1 MISHTKT
8 QRCWSLGIGRGFIR
22 VSTNDRIV
30 SIIDDELDITELFRD
45 AIGGSIDGIL
55 VVTFNDPVLA
65 LEHFTENK
73 QHYVLVISDLRMP
86 SLNGLELLKRI
97 KHSSPNVRTILMS
110 AYNFELD
117 KLYQTYLKEGIID
130 SSIEKPV
137 TLDALCQRV
146 RDEFQV
152 YQLKSHLR

>member
-1 MISHTKT
+1 MEILLK
-8 QRCWSLGIGRGFIR
+8 
-22 VSTNDRIV
+22 VSTNDRII
-30 SIIDDELDITELFRD
+30 SIIDDELDIAELFRD
-45 AIGGSIDGIL
+45 AICGNIDGIS

-73 QHYVLVISDLRMP
+73 QDYALIISDLRTP

-97 KHSSPNVRTILMS
+97 KSSSPNVRTILMS

-117 KLYQTYLKEGIID
+117 ERYQTYLKEGIID

-137 TLDALCQRV
+137 TIDDFCQNV

>member
-1 MISHTKT
+1 
-8 QRCWSLGIGRGFIR
+8 
-22 VSTNDRIV
+22 
-30 SIIDDELDITELFRD
+30 
-45 AIGGSIDGIL
+45 
-55 VVTFNDPVLA
+55 
-65 LEHFTENK
+65 
-73 QHYVLVISDLRMP
+73 MP

-117 KLYQTYLKEGIID
+117 EVYQTYLKEGIID